1 MYGALRK
8 SWSMATRS
16 RKLRAQPVE
25 FPDNERVTVLQ
36 CLEATEQSR
45 ALFLPCFKSCHF
57 WNVSESRAG
66 PYQRGKIPRRAKPF
80 ALFKRARFYV
90 AGFAVNTPVRL
101 VE

>member
-36 CLEATEQSR
+36 CLEATEQRR
-45 ALFLPCFKSCHF
+45 ALFLPCFKSYHV
-57 WNVSESRAG
+57 WNVSESCAV
-66 PYQRGKIPRRAKPF
+66 PIRGEKYRVEQNRS
-80 ALFKRARFYV
+80 RSSSVR
-90 AGFAVNTPVRL
+90 GFTL
-101 VE
+101 LDLQ

>member
-1 MYGALRK
+1 
-8 SWSMATRS
+8 MATRS

-45 ALFLPCFKSCHF
+45 ALFLPCFKSSHF

-66 PYQRGKIPRRAKPF
+66 PYQRGKIPRRAKPV

-90 AGFAVNTPVRL
+90 AGFAVNTRARL

>member
-16 RKLRAQPVE
+16 RTLRAQPVE
-25 FPDNERVTVLQ
+25 FSHNERVTVLR
-36 CLEATEQSR
+36 LEATEQSR
-45 ALFLPCFKSCHF
+45 ALVLPCFKSYHL
-57 WNVSESRAG
+57 WNVSESCAG